1 MRFTETKFIICLT
14 CGESK
19 RAGRKRHRVGGL
31 KIALPVNV
39 DSIPEEMKALEN
51 WLLWK
56 YEDRKD
62 SKGNIKKTKIPYQVN
77 GKKAESTNPETWG
90 SFENV
95 IKTLDRFPDKFDGV
109 GFAFSEDSGIMGLDF
124 DHVKNPETGEWDPEA
139 IKEIKSINS
148 YTEMS
153 PSGTGAHVIC
163 IAKIPGPHRREGP
176 REMYESGRY
185 FTVTGDYIQGTSQT
199 VSEAQGAVN
208 ALYYNWFNHRDKKAA
223 AGSKKQPEKKTEKK
237 IILSDSEII
246 DIASRAKNSDKFK
259 SLFNGNIAG
268 YPSQSEAD
276 QALCSLVA
284 FYTQDTGQIDSIFRG
299 SGLYRA
305 DKWEVA
311 NYRDRTINKALQGV
325 TETYNPEKKGKS
337 SKGKPEKILV
347 HWDEV
352 GDRILKENHIFSMR
366 DNGQIYLYKD
376 GVYRSEGTEAILGT
390 RIRDAYYL
398 MYKEKWKDV
407 NTDFDLPEHIPK
419 ATVRYVNEVLAYIR
433 AYTHI
438 PRELI
443 DAYQEKY
450 INFKNRLFNLD
461 KREFEDHNP
470 GIKTICQIPVNY
482 DSKAECPQIK
492 KFLQDVANPED
503 IAFLEE
509 WAGYCLTTDVS
520 YQKALMIYGIPGT
533 GKSVFATM
541 LETFIGGENASSES
555 LQKIEEDKYRA
566 AKLYGKRVNICSD
579 IPSTKMHKTEV
590 FKKLVSGLDTIDA
603 ENKYQDPFKFK
614 NKAKLT
620 FSANKI
626 PEGPKD
632 PAFYERFCLIEFGN
646 KFRGTDKDDKRL
658 IRNLTADAELSG
670 FLNVALEGLK
680 RLYENDKF
688 SYNKTFE
695 ETEREYILNSNPVAF
710 FMEKCTAISDQDI
723 ESTHL
728 YLSYVDWST
737 QNNKPRV
744 SNIEFSRRL
753 NKMGYTSHRE
763 NVKSDGSKKATFWDN
778 LRLKTPKEIS
788 KDDEKENKKDD
799 FGQDLGQDQ
808 NNRSCPKK
816 SSQPITENLA
826 ENGSGQDLT
835 PCVDFTAQNNLFDCD
850 NIETVKAAK
859 IGENENTPNELKR
872 SCPSVWVFDSGEYG
886 QDVSKHPVLD
896 PVREQKTLIFE
907 QNGETDIMKNL
918 TSCELM
924 RNDLKNFARSR
935 YNLVVD
941 SIPVFVGE
949 FNKKYPGYKQDYG
962 LQAVL
967 DNAERLSSRG
977 WT

>member
-1 MRFTETKFIICLT
+1 M
-14 CGESK
+14 S
-19 RAGRKRHRVGGL
+19 
-31 KIALPVNV
+31 PNVNI
-39 DSIPEEMKALEN
+39 DSIPKEMKALNN
-51 WLLWK
+51 WVLWK
-56 YEDRKD
+56 YADRKD
-62 SKGNIKKTKIPYQVN
+62 SKGNTKKTKIPFQTN

-95 IKTLDRFPDKFDGV
+95 IKTLDRFPDRFDGI
-109 GFAFSEDSGIMGLDF
+109 GFAFTEDSGIMGVDF
-124 DHVKNPETGEWDPEA
+124 DHVKDPETGEWNPEA
-139 IKEIKSINS
+139 IEEIKSLDS
-148 YTEMS
+148 YAEMS

-163 IAKIPGPHRREGP
+163 IAKIPGPHRRKGP

-185 FTVTGDYIQGTSQT
+185 FTVTGNRIEGTTQT
-199 VSEAQGAVN
+199 VNEAQGAVN
-208 ALYYNWFNHRDKKAA
+208 ALYYKWFSNRDKNAA
-223 AGSKKQPEKKTEKK
+223 TKGKKQPEKKIKR
-237 IILSDSEII
+237 SNSEII
-246 DIASRAKNSDKFK
+246 DIANRASNSDKFK
-259 SLFNGNIAG
+259 SLYSGSTTG
-268 YPSQSEAD
+268 YTSQSEAD
-276 QALCSLVA
+276 LALCSLIA
-284 FYTQDTGQIDSIFRG
+284 FYTQDPGQIDSIFRG

-337 SKGKPEKILV
+337 GKGRPEKIIV
-347 HWDEV
+347 HFDEV
-352 GDRILKENHIFSMR
+352 AERIRKENHIFSMR
-366 DNGQIYLYKD
+366 DNGQLYLYQG
-376 GVYRSEGTEAILGT
+376 GVYLSEGTEAILGT
-390 RIRDAYYL
+390 KIRDAYCL
-398 MYKEKWKDV
+398 MYKEKWKSI
-407 NTDFDLPEHIPK
+407 NNEFDLPEHIPK

-450 INFKNRLFNLD
+450 INFKNCLFNLD
-461 KREFEDHNP
+461 KWEFEDHNP

-482 DSKAECPQIK
+482 DPKAECPQIK

-520 YQKALMIYGIPGT
+520 YQKALMLYGIPGT

-658 IRNLTADAELSG
+658 IRKLTTDAELSG

-710 FMEKCTAISDQDI
+710 FMDKCTAISDQDI

-737 QNNKPRV
+737 KNNKPRV

-753 NKMGYTSHRE
+753 IKMGYTSHRE

-778 LRLKTPKEIS
+778 LRLKTPKEIN

-816 SSQPITENLA
+816 SSLLMTENSHK
-826 ENGSGQDLT
+826 NVFGQDQK
-835 PCVDFTAQNNLFDCD
+835 PCVDFVSKKNISNCD
-850 NIETVKAAK
+850 NIETVKAAQNE
-859 IGENENTPNELKR
+859 ENENTPNESKR
-872 SCPSVWVFDSGEYG
+872 SCPSVCFFDSGKYG
-886 QDVSKHPVLD
+886 QDVSNHHVLD
-896 PVREQKTLIFE
+896 LVREQKTLVFE
-907 QNGETDIMKNL
+907 QNEGEDSKKYL
-918 TSCELM
+918 SGCELM
-924 RNDLKNFARSR
+924 RTDLKNFARSQ
-935 YNLVVD
+935 YNLIVESV
-941 SIPVFVGE
+941 PVFVGE

-977 WT
+977 WK